1 MASVGQPAH
10 ARERWGDRAL
20 SLEGVS
26 LLGQLPPL
34 ACADGGFFVV
44 CGVGKMIYFDNTH
57 KEIRLTALSSKA
69 G

>member
-1 MASVGQPAH
+1 
-10 ARERWGDRAL
+10 
-20 SLEGVS
+20 VS